1 MRKGILSVLVLMSCV
16 FLSSVQAQPY
26 GPAREKARKAAK
38 ESSLK
43 LDKAYI
49 EVRELIQKSAITGD
63 EDHDAFTLAL
73 FKDSHQQWKKLRDS
87 QCSFNAHLEIYPA
100 GSKLYTQ
107 TFNNCTAGKNK
118 KYMKYL
124 SAVENNIREARH

>member
-1 MRKGILSVLVLMSCV
+1 MRTGILSVLVLMSCV

-43 LDKAYI
+43 IDKAYI

-63 EDHDAFTLAL
+63 EDHDAFTLTL
-73 FKDSHQQWKKLRDS
+73 FKDSYQQWKKLRDV
-87 QCSFNAHLEIYPA
+87 QCSFNTQLEIYPA
-100 GSKLYTQ
+100 GSMLYAQ
-107 TFNNCTAGKNK
+107 IYNRCIAGKNK

-124 SAVENNIREARH
+124 SVVENNTRGARQ